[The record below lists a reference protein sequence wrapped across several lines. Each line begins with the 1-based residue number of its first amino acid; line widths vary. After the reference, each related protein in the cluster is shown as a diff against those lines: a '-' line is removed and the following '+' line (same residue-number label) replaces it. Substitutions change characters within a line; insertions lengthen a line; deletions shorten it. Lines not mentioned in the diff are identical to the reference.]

1 MVFLMNRARHDH
13 QDNLA
18 ESYQDQDQ
26 TALLAGSGSFRSSRR
41 VSVACPE
48 GLMPERWQRWR
59 IQLIPLLPDVRHFL
73 WRTGRCTISVSSSLR
88 GVFLRCS
95 LPGQLPERLS
105 FTSFSDVYPWVL
117 PGKLR
122 QGTVP
127 RRTAGLA
134 REWPLLS

>member
-26 TALLAGSGSFRSSRR
+26 AALLAGSGSFRSSRR

-59 IQLIPLLPDVRHFL
+59 IQLIPLLPDASAGCKAFFMEDWPMHNQRLVFIAWSILALFVAWSVARALIIHF
-73 WRTGRCTISVSSSLR
+73 
-88 GVFLRCS
+88 FL
-95 LPGQLPERLS
+95 
-105 FTSFSDVYPWVL
+105 
-117 PGKLR
+117 
-122 QGTVP
+122 
-127 RRTAGLA
+127 
-134 REWPLLS
+134 